1 MSYSITRITS
11 KTDCEAVLALA
22 RKEKSDLD
30 F

>member
-1 MSYSITRITS
+1 MLYSITQLTS